1 MKQIVVG
8 SGTRMEIPVGA
19 APPRARFS
27 FHSRLVRGGL
37 ECALA
42 HRTMSAAAERNNST
56 HIHAISE
63 PHFCPSVFSQ
73 ESEPR
78 WVCTACDRMCECTYV
93 QCTSATRP
101 LSVVGTPSCFF
112 GSLGAY
118 FPIPNGSDEM
128 HGEEWETIAPHCL
141 SQRNG

>member
-8 SGTRMEIPVGA
+8 SGTRMEIPAGA
-19 APPRARFS
+19 CPPRSRFS
-27 FHSRLVRGGL
+27 FHSIGPGGL

-101 LSVVGTPSCFF
+101 LSVPLVFV
-112 GSLGAY
+112 GSLAAY

-128 HGEEWETIAPHCL
+128 ERNVRPCIAPHRL